1 MKGGERIISTHI
13 KGNCLLVPNT
23 PVEVCRNCGMVYY
36 DAEVLKTI
44 EKRFF
49 EIQKKFEK
57 PDHYMDVPVA
67 AYSEDGGLSGRFK
80 SQGGRTE
87 DGGRRTISLG
97 DENTG
102 MGI

>member
-1 MKGGERIISTHI
+1 M
-13 KGNCLLVPNT
+13 
-23 PVEVCRNCGMVYY
+23 
-36 DAEVLKTI
+36 LKAI

-67 AYSEDGGLSGRFK
+67 AYSEDGG
-80 SQGGRTE
+80 
-87 DGGRRTISLG
+87 RRTISLG